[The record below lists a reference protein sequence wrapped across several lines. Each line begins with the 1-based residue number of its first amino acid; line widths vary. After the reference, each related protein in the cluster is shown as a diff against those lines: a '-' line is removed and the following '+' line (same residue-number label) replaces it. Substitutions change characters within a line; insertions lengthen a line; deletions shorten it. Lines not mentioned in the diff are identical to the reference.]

1 MPLCNLFDTNLTEA
15 VCDNRSPLT
24 IMDLQTA
31 NAFVIV
37 VSENFSRYSR
47 STQQNLLDGIFQL
60 ADECKEDLSERPD
73 AQGYEHLQTS
83 LSLVKLFVS
92 DALKNGDFP
101 EGFRLAAECFW
112 PAAAVPRQV
121 E

>member
-1 MPLCNLFDTNLTEA
+1 
-15 VCDNRSPLT
+15 
-24 IMDLQTA
+24 MDLQTA
-31 NAFVIV
+31 NAFVLV
-37 VSENFSRYSR
+37 VSENFSQYCGA
-47 STQQNLLDGIFQL
+47 TQRNLLDGIFQL

-92 DALKNGDFP
+92 DALKNGNFA

-112 PAAAVPRQV
+112 PTAAVPR
-121 E
+121 ECE